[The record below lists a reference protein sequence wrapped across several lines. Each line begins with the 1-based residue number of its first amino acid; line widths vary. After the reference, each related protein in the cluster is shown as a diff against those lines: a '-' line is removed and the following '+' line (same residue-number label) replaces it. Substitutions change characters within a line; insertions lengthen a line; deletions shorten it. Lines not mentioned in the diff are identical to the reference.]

1 MKEMSNEEY
10 WAQWGG
16 LHVCPQPK
24 CKSEEVPLSTM
35 EHEEGT
41 DYFFSCAVCHW
52 SWYVAVYNDGSE
64 PVANDAGWFY
74 GEEGKEE

>member
-1 MKEMSNEEY
+1 
-10 WAQWGG
+10 
-16 LHVCPQPK
+16 
-24 CKSEEVPLSTM
+24 M